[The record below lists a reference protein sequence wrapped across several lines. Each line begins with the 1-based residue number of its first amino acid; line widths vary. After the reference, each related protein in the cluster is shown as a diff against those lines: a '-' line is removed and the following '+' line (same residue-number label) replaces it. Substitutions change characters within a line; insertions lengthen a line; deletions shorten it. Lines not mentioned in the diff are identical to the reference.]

1 MYKIKNL
8 AEKTL
13 NRKLL
18 EEFLGFANKKL
29 KIDQPYSVY
38 FVDDKVNASD
48 PLGKTAMY
56 NPSSNSVYVYATN
69 RHPKDILR
77 SIAHELM
84 HHKQNCDGRLD
95 KTYGEDSDDLKTLE
109 LEANEAGYLVRE
121 FEEGR
126 RTKKALEKVEKTSTR
141 QLRN

>member
-1 MYKIKNL
+1 MYNIKNL

-13 NRKLL
+13 NKNLL
-18 EEFLGFANKKL
+18 EEFLSFANKKL
-29 KIDQPYSVY
+29 GVDQPYSVY
-38 FVDDKVNASD
+38 FVDDKANAAD

-77 SIAHELM
+77 SIDHELM

-95 KTYGEDSDDLKTLE
+95 KMYGE
-109 LEANEAGYLVRE
+109 G
-121 FEEGR
+121 
-126 RTKKALEKVEKTSTR
+126 
-141 QLRN
+141 